1 MGSFRHIL
9 NRSLIVLG
17 AVFVLLAIPGVSI
30 AQNVTQGYQTDQQL
44 QTGMLVRLDPN
55 DGTKIQALRQADGKE
70 LLGVVVSSSDAPV
83 SLSNPGVDQ
92 EVFVASYG
100 RYDALVS
107 NQNGKIKTGDYISIS
122 SIAGIGM
129 KADDS
134 QEMVIGK
141 ALKDFDGNGD
151 SIGTSELKGDDG
163 STQRVSLGRIA
174 VDISV
179 AHNPFYNKDVIPGV
193 PRFLERLAQA
203 VTERPLSAFRI
214 YASVAVILLCLIV
227 AGVILFAGVRSG
239 MIAIGRN
246 PLAKKSISRNMVQVI
261 LSALIVFVIGL
272 IAVYL
277 LLRA

>member
-1 MGSFRHIL
+1 MRHIFH
-9 NRSLIVLG
+9 RSLTALG
-17 AVFVLLAIPGVSI
+17 VVFLLLAIPVMSL

-44 QTGMLVRLDPN
+44 QTGMLVRINPN
-55 DGTKIQALRQADGKE
+55 DGTKIQALRQAESKE
-70 LLGVVVSSSDAPV
+70 LLGVVVSPSDAPV
-83 SLSNPGVDQ
+83 SLSNPGVEQ

-122 SIAGIGM
+122 SLAGIGM
-129 KADDS
+129 KADES
-134 QEMVIGK
+134 EEMVIGK
-141 ALKDFDGNGD
+141 ALKDFEGNGD
-151 SIGTSELKGDDG
+151 SIGTSELKSDDG
-163 STQRVSLGRIA
+163 NTQRVSLGRIA

-203 VTERPLSAFRI
+203 VTDRPLSAFRI
-214 YASVAVILLCLIV
+214 YASVAVALLCLIV

-246 PLAKKSISRNMVQVI
+246 PLAKKSISRNMIQVI